1 MILNVDIL
9 TKIKIFTFV
18 FSALFINWIVF
29 IVIKKRFNLFN
40 FETNKMTILFV
51 LLLYFILFSYITAY
65 FYMYLLGL
73 EIIIKIG
80 IFQQTFRVFFAMM
93 IVVSFDYT
101 FSFYKS
107 AQQYK
112 LQNMSLSKNNIENR
126 YEILKEQMNPHFL
139 FNVLSTLR
147 TMVRENDPNTEEFI
161 IKMSDVYRYIL
172 NRDGTDLVLL
182 SDEVEFLKKY
192 IFMLKQRFEDTL
204 EISFDIDI
212 RSRNF
217 KIPPFSLQIAVENCI
232 KHNAISFVNP
242 LIISIYQPNF
252 DSIAVKNNIKNKINK
267 EPSSGIGLKNL
278 MERYELLNINEG
290 VSIYNDNNFFILE
303 LKLL

>member
-1 MILNVDIL
+1 
-9 TKIKIFTFV
+9 
-18 FSALFINWIVF
+18 
-29 IVIKKRFNLFN
+29 
-40 FETNKMTILFV
+40 
-51 LLLYFILFSYITAY
+51 
-65 FYMYLLGL
+65 MYLLGL